1 MVVHCSTGNRF
12 KMRTFIAIISVLASL
27 SANTTSAQPVYESTA
42 PIAYMVDMSSGAV
55 LYDKNSSR
63 RIPPASMA
71 KMMTAYIVFDMIDR
85 GQLKLDQKFAVKPET
100 WKKWNN
106 VGSTM
111 FLAPN
116 EQVSV
121 ENLLRGTITVSGN
134 DAAITLAEG
143 IAGSE
148 AGFVDRMN
156 AMAKKLGMKDSYFGT
171 PNGWPDE
178 GRTLTTARD
187 LALLG
192 VRTINDHPAL
202 YRKFYGQTEFR
213 WGNITQA
220 DRNPLL
226 GKIVGADGLKTGH
239 TDEAGYCF
247 TGTAEQA
254 GRRIMMVV
262 AGVDSYNNR
271 IKESTQFMQWGFDKW
286 VSKPIYKKGAL
297 IASVPLQ
304 LGTQSSIPLYA
315 PRNLAVTYP
324 VSEKRK
330 YKIFVRYNGPIKA
343 PFKKGDAVANLVVK
357 FENGN
362 EQVTPL
368 FAGVSVDR
376 AGFFGQA
383 YNGLKSVFGA

>member
-1 MVVHCSTGNRF
+1 
-12 KMRTFIAIISVLASL
+12 MRITFGLISLLALLPGSI
-27 SANTTSAQPVYESTA
+27 TSAQSVYESTA

-55 LYDKNSSR
+55 LYDKNSTR
-63 RIPPASMA
+63 KIPPASMA

-85 GQLKLDQKFAVKPET
+85 GKLKLDQKFTVRTET

-116 EQVSV
+116 DKVTV
-121 ENLLRGTITVSGN
+121 ENLLHGTITVSGN

-143 IAGSE
+143 IAGTE
-148 AGFVDRMN
+148 TAFVVRMN
-156 AMAKKLGMKDSYFGT
+156 ATAKKLGMKDSYFGT

-187 LALLG
+187 LVQLG

-226 GKIVGADGLKTGH
+226 GKITGADGLKTGH

-247 TGTAEQA
+247 TGTAEQV

-271 IKESTQFMQWGFDKW
+271 ITESTHFMQWGFDNW
-286 VSKPIYKKGAL
+286 VSKPLYMKGAL

-304 LGTQSSIPLYA
+304 LGTQTSIPLFA
-315 PRNLAVTYP
+315 PRNLAVTLP
-324 VSEKRK
+324 VNEKK
-330 YKIFVRYNGPIKA
+330 NYKVFVRYKGPVKA
-343 PFKKGDAVANLVVK
+343 PFKKGDAVADLVVK
-357 FENGN
+357 FANGS

-368 FAGVSVDR
+368 LAGVSVDR
-376 AGFFGQA
+376 AGFFGQTW
-383 YNGLKSVFGA
+383 NGLKSVFGA